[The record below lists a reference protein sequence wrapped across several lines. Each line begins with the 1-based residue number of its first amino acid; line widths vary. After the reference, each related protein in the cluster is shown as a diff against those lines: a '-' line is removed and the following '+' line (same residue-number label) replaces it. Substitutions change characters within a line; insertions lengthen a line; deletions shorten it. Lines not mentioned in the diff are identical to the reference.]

1 MLSHANAPQEVLD
14 HIIDYLAADETSTK
28 SDLARTALV
37 GRAWRLP
44 SQRHLHKS
52 QAFSP
57 PLGTLWSRLRWFQ
70 RSHGS
75 GVVPLVREV
84 QFWRL
89 GDDDAQF
96 LVHWTTVLQTFP
108 NVQTVSIHF
117 HQAGEQF
124 KVTDQDRPLPTFPS
138 VTILRLSNVA
148 FITCRDFAVLAGMLP
163 NLNFLYLDQERWTC
177 ADLIEQALH
186 EKEALNAMLKRKAR
200 ICDVTLCRP
209 LALRSITMDCSEGL
223 EILQCAVRHVNLDAL
238 YTLDIK
244 LPANLRCSE
253 AGMTSLIMGITLPAM
268 TREHMGNLLSG
279 AKALETLI
287 YRMPPSVACKRT
299 AILSETPIPAPSSP
313 RLRHLAIHYV
323 RLNRFVPTEERP
335 KMYCLPGQLAKVVS
349 RCLETVNVTFALSTM
364 AQLKHVP
371 WELVDRILSDR
382 VRFPVLRE
390 CALNVSLSS
399 NGTIDKRC
407 VEPATAFT
415 ISEVRFALTKYLPEL
430 SELGMLAVYEAED
443 FS

>member
-1 MLSHANAPQEVLD
+1 MFSHANAPQEVLD

-28 SDLARTALV
+28 SDLARTAL
-37 GRAWRLP
+37 
-44 SQRHLHKS
+44 
-52 QAFSP
+52 AFSP
-57 PLGTLWSRLRWFQ
+57 PLGTLSSRLRWFQ
-70 RSHGS
+70 RSHGR

-124 KVTDQDRPLPTFPS
+124 KVTDRDRPLPTFPS

-177 ADLIEQALH
+177 VDLIEQALH
-186 EKEALNAMLKRKAR
+186 EKGCVEALNAMLKRKAR

-268 TREHMGNLLSG
+268 TRECMGNLLSG

-287 YRMPPSVACKRT
+287 YRMPPSVAFSRHVE
-299 AILSETPIPAPSSP
+299 SETPIPAPSSP

-390 CALNVSLSS
+390 CALNVSLSP